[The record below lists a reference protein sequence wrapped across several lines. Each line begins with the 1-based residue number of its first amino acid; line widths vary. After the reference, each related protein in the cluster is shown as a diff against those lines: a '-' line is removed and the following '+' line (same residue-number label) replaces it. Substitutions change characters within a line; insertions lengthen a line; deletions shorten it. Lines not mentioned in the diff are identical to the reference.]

1 MPPPYSDLI
10 VKMVSA
16 SFEWLKP
23 KQAWCYQGSVCYTY
37 THLIFKVVS
46 ISGVIEPEQEVC
58 FHSLGRYHIPI
69 HTSLSKWCRN
79 VPSDWIQD
87 NTSGQIYSGNVFSL
101 YTPHCQSGVG
111 LKPRQQIWSDLLG
124 KCILPIHTS
133 LSKWFWNVP
142 SDWNQDNKPGQIYS
156 GSVFSLYTPHCQ
168 SGVGMSRVIE
178 TKTTD
183 LVRFTQE
190 MYSPYTDLIVK
201 VVSEYPEWL
210 NQLSNMV
217 RSTREMHSPLRT
229 QLLKWCRNV
238 LSDWTRQQIWSDPLR
253 KCILLIHK

>member
-111 LKPRQQIWSDLLG
+111 
-124 KCILPIHTS
+124 
-133 LSKWFWNVP
+133 
-142 SDWNQDNKPGQIYS
+142 
-156 GSVFSLYTPHCQ
+156 
-168 SGVGMSRVIE
+168 MSRVIE